1 MKKKNIKKSTLT
13 PSVAAIQVKMLHL
26 QFRMKKI
33 YEDQSLI
40 NQKKVDS
47 KSNREKIRTLSN
59 SAYSLIDMLVTME
72 HAHQLMNDFF
82 SVDELRQYFN
92 KNTYSLLNNV
102 KKISEKWKYV
112 RNKLGGHI
120 DFNVVVNMCNE
131 HNFKGVFLSQDLET
145 DVSVLNM
152 LLIESAIN
160 AARNSHDIFGRNLVM
175 KTNLV
180 GETKEL
186 VNKLNEDWNI
196 IFSYFEPLMKLI
208 YKAGKDEKLSAT
220 SPEERE
226 GLVRGD

>member
-102 KKISEKWKYV
+102 KKISETSLV
-112 RNKLGGHI
+112 AILI
-120 DFNVVVNMCNE
+120 
-131 HNFKGVFLSQDLET
+131 L
-145 DVSVLNM
+145 M
-152 LLIESAIN
+152 L
-160 AARNSHDIFGRNLVM
+160 
-175 KTNLV
+175 
-180 GETKEL
+180 
-186 VNKLNEDWNI
+186 
-196 IFSYFEPLMKLI
+196 
-208 YKAGKDEKLSAT
+208 
-220 SPEERE
+220 
-226 GLVRGD
+226 